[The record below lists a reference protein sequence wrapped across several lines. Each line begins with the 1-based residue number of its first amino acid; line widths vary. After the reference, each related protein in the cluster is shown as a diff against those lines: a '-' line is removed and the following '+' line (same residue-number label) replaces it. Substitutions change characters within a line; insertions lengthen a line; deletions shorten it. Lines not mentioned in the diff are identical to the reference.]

1 MIRETG
7 RAPDLQSGLSLR
19 AKLGQGE
26 ARAWEGPDGVMA
38 RLILALVAM
47 LTLATP
53 VLAQQSGRRVA
64 LVVANGSYTNTSRLE
79 NPAND
84 GRIIADSLRKAGFTS
99 VDLKTDQGL
108 LAFQQ
113 SLRDFRA
120 KADGADVALVYYAGH
135 GIEGQGKN
143 WLIPTDAR
151 LVADRD
157 LAFEAVDLDLVMQ
170 TIGGAKLRVAVL
182 DACRNNPFGQNW
194 RAGTRAVSRGL
205 TGIEVDDVLVIF
217 AAAPG
222 QTAADGSDGNSPF
235 AASLARHLPEPG
247 LPIQLLGGV
256 VRDDVLAATDG
267 AQRPFIS
274 ASITG
279 TAYYLVPAQQP
290 APQMKPVPLPEI
302 TMASA
307 DTSPPEWAGRISG
320 ATMSTASGAA
330 AHDGSGG
337 AARGGYDMSEAR
349 VSATA
354 TTTSAPAPPV
364 SRPSPRDPPLS
375 WISRQSDLAM
385 SQLSVIRSADGTDYA
400 FEVSGLY
407 PVKRLTGKLMPLAT
421 YIRIQIRDLST
432 ADTAQ
437 IAGAKQELV
446 GSWQPGSP
454 FSMSFRLPRAL
465 IDSGKALSVRLCMGA
480 EKNCVFSPDLARPST
495 DAAFVAGPARPAPLA
510 RKILRRARKP

>member
-7 RAPDLQSGLSLR
+7 HAPDLRSGLSLR

-26 ARAWEGPDGVMA
+26 AGAWEGPDDVIA
-38 RLILALVAM
+38 RLILALAAIF
-47 LTLATP
+47 TLATP
-53 VLAQQSGRRVA
+53 ALAQQGGRRVA
-64 LVVANGSYTNTSRLE
+64 LVIANGSYASTSRLE

-84 GRIIADSLRKAGFTS
+84 GRIVADSLRKAGFAS
-99 VDLKTDQGL
+99 VDLKTDQSL
-108 LAFQQ
+108 PAFQQ
-113 SLRDFRA
+113 SLREFRA

-143 WLIPTDAR
+143 WLIPTDAK
-151 LVADRD
+151 LAADRD

-170 TIGGAKLRVAVL
+170 TIGGAKLRVAIL
-182 DACRNNPFGQNW
+182 DACRNNPFGQKW
-194 RAGTRAVSRGL
+194 RAGTRAVTRGL

-290 APQMKPVPLPEI
+290 PPQMKHVPLPEI
-302 TMASA
+302 TMARA
-307 DTSPPEWAGRISG
+307 DTSPLDWAGGISG
-320 ATMSTASGAA
+320 ASMTTASGAA
-330 AHDGSGG
+330 APDGSGSTSG
-337 AARGGYDMSEAR
+337 GGYDMSEAR
-349 VSATA
+349 IPAAASA
-354 TTTSAPAPPV
+354 APASSSPA

-375 WISRQSDLAM
+375 WTARQPDLAM
-385 SQLSVIRSADGTDYA
+385 SQLSVIRSVDGTDYA
-400 FEVSGLY
+400 FGVSGTY
-407 PVKRLTGKLMPLAT
+407 PIRRLTGKPMPLAT
-421 YIRIQIRDLST
+421 YIRVQVRDLST
-432 ADTAQ
+432 ADAAQ
-437 IAGAKQELV
+437 VAGAKQESA
-446 GSWQPGSP
+446 GSWQPGSG

-465 IDSGKALSVRLCMGA
+465 IDSGSALSVRLCMGA
-480 EKNCVFSPDLARPST
+480 EKNCVFSPDLARPASDAVST
-495 DAAFVAGPARPAPLA
+495 TVPARRAPLV
-510 RKILRRARKP
+510 RKVLRRARKP